1 MDRDQDPDRS
11 TFEGFGALL
20 VRPAKVRDLD
30 AVLEVE
36 RASFSLPWGRESFR
50 SLIGLSRATFLVADV
65 EGDIVG
71 HAVAWWAG
79 GEGEVANLAVLP
91 RHRGRGVATLL
102 LDHVLERARQE
113 KLGALFLE
121 VRTSN
126 ARALELYRRR
136 GFEQVG
142 VRPSYYR
149 NPTEDAR
156 ILRLDLT
163 LPQAPG
169 EGAARPADSSLRAT
183 GETQL

>member
-1 MDRDQDPDRS
+1 MDPRHAPGRS
-11 TFEGFGALL
+11 AVDGLGSLV
-20 VRPAKVRDLD
+20 VRPAEAQDLD

-65 EGDIVG
+65 GGDVVG

-79 GEGEVANLAVLP
+79 GEGEVANLAVRP
-91 RHRGRGVATLL
+91 GHRGRGIATLL
-102 LDHVLERARQE
+102 LDHLLLRARQE
-113 KLGALFLE
+113 KLEALFLE

-126 ARALELYRRR
+126 APALELYLRR

-142 VRPSYYR
+142 VRQAYYR

-156 ILRLDLT
+156 ILRLDLA
-163 LPQAPG
+163 LSGLPG
-169 EGAARPADSSLRAT
+169 EGATSPAGSNLRT
-183 GETQL
+183 SGETQP